1 LYTFLIV
8 KIRMLDHRGVPL
20 GWYPETSGILD
31 AIQDKYNYFGFA
43 NLCPMII
50 YKGTTGEFIRDVR

>member
-1 LYTFLIV
+1 
-8 KIRMLDHRGVPL
+8 MLDHRGVPL